1 MPNPWRSI
9 ILLGLPGT
17 GKSTLARA
25 LAALPEFVHFDAGQ
39 TLRATAPDSPI
50 GRLVHPLLQQGGLVP
65 DDLVVRVWQENTQSR
80 IDRGHFDPDR
90 QTLLLDGIPR
100 TPAQAHLMRDATT
113 ILRTIYLACDD
124 ESILIDRLLKRG
136 QRHGRPDDADESRIR
151 RRLDLHR
158 REVLPL
164 LGLQPDNVSRLNA
177 CRPALD
183 VLIDLTTTL
192 RAALATSIP
201 RE

>member
-1 MPNPWRSI
+1 MPTPWRSI

-25 LAALPEFVHFDAGQ
+25 LAELPEFVHFDAGH
-39 TLRATAPDSPI
+39 TLRSTAPDSPV
-50 GRLVHPLLQQGGLVP
+50 GRLVHPLLEQGSLVP
-65 DDLVVRVWQENTQSR
+65 DDLVVRVWQENIQSR
-80 IDRGHFDPDR
+80 IDRAHFDPQR

-100 TPAQAHLMRDATT
+100 TPAQAHLMRVSTT
-113 ILRTIYLACDD
+113 VLRTIYLACDD

-164 LGLQPDNVSRLNA
+164 LDLDPTNISRLNA
-177 CRPALD
+177 CRPALE
-183 VLIDLTTTL
+183 VLTDLATTL
-192 RAALATSIP
+192 RAALANSAS
-201 RE
+201 